1 MIRAHLDAVTALL
14 TASLPASCTVHAGE
28 VSGVD
33 EAAQPAPA
41 TPYVVVR
48 TDPGRMTSD
57 RLAQWSSRLD
67 MRLYVTAVGAT
78 QRETLWAAERC
89 RSALLD
95 ARPVVAGCICSPL
108 RMGDASPVTVDRDV
122 TPHLHVAV
130 DVWDLT
136 SLPTQGV

>member
-14 TASLPASCTVHAGE
+14 VAALPVSCTVHSGE
-28 VSGVD
+28 VSGLD
-33 EAAQPAPA
+33 EAQAPAPA

-48 TDPGRMTSD
+48 TDSGRMASD
-57 RLAQWSSRLD
+57 RLAQWSHRLD
-67 MRLYVTAVGAT
+67 LRLYVTGVGAT
-78 QRETLWAAERC
+78 QREALWAIEKC

-95 ARPVVAGCICSPL
+95 ARPVVTGRACSPM
-108 RMGDASPVTVDRDV
+108 RMGDSSPVTVDRDV